1 MDARRRLHE
10 EQLDRVERRGPFG
23 SLTLPGWSGWG
34 PGQTLAGS
42 SYASGWRRVG
52 YVLLCLGIAATIGW
66 VVYAINAQANHLD
79 GLLRVPAST
88 GETIQISADGD
99 YTVWTIPDPNTLPI
113 QSPPQAALTFRGPD
127 GAEVEMVMAEPP
139 TAYRRNATH
148 EGYVVGTVDFPTA
161 GTYSLVE
168 RELSA
173 PDTDLGLG
181 EGDGMPVG
189 IVKPALAIALLTA
202 AASAVCLM
210 IASRVSRRRIEE
222 TSKAV
227 ASLGPNNQD

>member
-1 MDARRRLHE
+1 MKARRQVDE
-10 EQLDRVERRGPFG
+10 ERIDRVERQGPFA

-42 SYASGWRRVG
+42 PYTSGWRRAGHV
-52 YVLLCLGIAATIGW
+52 VLCLGIAATIGW
-66 VVYAINAQANHLD
+66 VVYAINAQTNHID
-79 GLLRVPAST
+79 GLLRVPTST
-88 GETIQISADGD
+88 GETIQISADGA
-99 YTVWTIPDPNTLPI
+99 YTVWTIPDPGTWPI
-113 QSPPQAALTFRGPD
+113 ESPPHAALTFRGPD
-127 GAEVEMVMAEPP
+127 GAEVEMVLAEPP
-139 TAYRRNATH
+139 TAYKRKGTH

-210 IASRVSRRRIEE
+210 IGGRISRRRIEE
-222 TSKAV
+222 TSKGV
-227 ASLGPNNQD
+227 TSLGPQNQD